1 MEFTGE
7 RFVPAVKGQIY
18 YEHVHRYAIAA
29 RYCVGKRVLDAAS
42 GEGYGAALLAQGAA
56 AVIGVDIDAESIA
69 HARRSYYASN
79 LRFLQGSVT
88 SLPLP
93 DMSVDVVTS
102 FETIEHVGEHEQ
114 MLDEIRR
121 VLAPG
126 GVLVISSPNKLVYS
140 DEPGFANPYHV
151 KELYFSELRDLLT
164 RRFENVVLYG
174 QRLAVS
180 SVVHPLA
187 WQRSDEAVW
196 FNGNSESVA
205 QGLPTLTKPMYFIAV
220 CSDVEQIDASSAYLD
235 ARSDILQDIWME
247 NGTLRQQAIA
257 ATSAGAVAIEETNHA
272 MLLAAEAPENEEL
285 EQLRA
290 TVARLETEAVEQRA
304 AHDREVN
311 RLQTAIEDV
320 SDKLRSD
327 HSEAAHALAEREREH
342 AELARTH
349 ASLER
354 LHAEFAAQTDAEL
367 ERLRLD
373 SLALGDVLN
382 STSWRVTKPTRLA
395 AQQMRNLLRRP

>member
-1 MEFTGE
+1 
-7 RFVPAVKGQIY
+7 
-18 YEHVHRYAIAA
+18 
-29 RYCVGKRVLDAAS
+29 
-42 GEGYGAALLAQGAA
+42 
-56 AVIGVDIDAESIA
+56 
-69 HARRSYYASN
+69 
-79 LRFLQGSVT
+79 
-88 SLPLP
+88 
-93 DMSVDVVTS
+93 
-102 FETIEHVGEHEQ
+102 
-114 MLDEIRR
+114 
-121 VLAPG
+121 
-126 GVLVISSPNKLVYS
+126 
-140 DEPGFANPYHV
+140 
-151 KELYFSELRDLLT
+151 LYFSELRDLLT

-187 WQRSDEAVW
+187 WQLSDEAVW

-220 CSDVEQIDASSAYLD
+220 CSEVEQIDASSAYLD